1 MKNLI
6 LLFILIPLI
15 GFSQNKQLSI
25 FDNLIGKTWKADGNW
40 NNGSE
45 FKQEKTFEY
54 SLDSTIVIV
63 NSIGFI
69 DQERTKLGKRNFGIR
84 QYDKKSDSIKF
95 WEFDVFGGLTT
106 GIVFAKDKNL
116 YYQYEYGGS
125 EITNMWEYVNDTTYN
140 FKVGIWKNETWEQIL
155 LNTKFIANE

>member
-1 MKNLI
+1 MKNFI
-6 LLFILIPLI
+6 LLFIVIPLI

-84 QYDKKSDSIKF
+84 QYNKNSDSIKF

-116 YYQYEYGGS
+116 YYQYEYVGS

-155 LNTKFIANE
+155 LNTQFIANE